1 MSSSKLLI
9 VIGTDQEYLHCTD
22 AVDFDDPVVISL
34 ASGIAGGTDVDV
46 LRRAFETVRDRFPH
60 SRDIGGDEV
69 PCSASD
75 VIRTGHGLCYAK
87 SHLLAALLRRNGIP
101 AGFCY
106 QRLKEDDGSFLLHC
120 FNAALVNGRWVRID
134 ARGNNESVHVDF
146 DLDADMQAI
155 KTDVTQGEKD
165 YLVVFPRPDPGV
177 LRALR
182 STDSLSRMILPCD
195 LSCPL
200 E

>member
-1 MSSSKLLI
+1 MSASKPLI
-9 VIGTDQEYLHCTD
+9 VIGMTEEYLGCTD
-22 AVDFDDPVVISL
+22 VVDFDDPSVISL
-34 ASGIAGGTDVDV
+34 ASGIGGGTDVDV

-60 SRDIGGDEV
+60 SRDISSDEV
-69 PCSASD
+69 PFSASD

-87 SHLLAALLRRNGIP
+87 SHLLAALLRHNDIP

-106 QRLKEDDGSFLLHC
+106 QRLKEDDGIFLLHC
-120 FNAALVNGRWVRID
+120 FNAAYVDGRWVRID

-146 DLDADMQAI
+146 DLDADMRAI
-155 KTDVTQGEKD
+155 KTDETLGEKD
-165 YLVVFPRPDPGV
+165 YPVVFPRPDPGV
-177 LRALR
+177 IRALG
-182 STDSLSRMILPCD
+182 STDSLSRMTLPCD